1 MYEMNKM
8 KSNSPSNEV
17 TGSQSANLEFDF
29 PIIESRQLSAFY
41 GNKQVLF
48 DIDLQIPKNKVVAI
62 IGPSGCGK
70 TTWIRCLN
78 RLHEM
83 TPGAR
88 VEGEILLDQINIYN
102 QRVDPMAV
110 RRKIGMVFQK
120 PNPFPTMSIY
130 DNVASGIKLTSWR
143 KPKNLDQI
151 VESSLK
157 RAALWD
163 EVYDNLKAKGTFLS
177 GGQQQRLC
185 IARALAIEPEILL
198 MDEPTSALDPIST
211 SSIEDLIIDLK
222 KNYTVIIITHNIQ
235 QAARISD
242 YTAFFY
248 LGKLIEFGETDKM
261 FENPKMDLTEKYIS
275 GRFG

>member
-1 MYEMNKM
+1 MYEMKKM
-8 KSNSPSNEV
+8 NSEYKEEDRTKTATSSVE
-17 TGSQSANLEFDF
+17 F
-29 PIIESRQLSAFY
+29 PIIESRQLSAFF
-41 GNKQVLF
+41 GDKQVLF

-70 TTWIRCLN
+70 TTWVRCLN

-83 TPGAR
+83 TPGAK
-88 VEGEILLDQINIYN
+88 VEGEVLLDQINIYN

-130 DNVASGIKLTSWR
+130 DNVASGIKLLSWR

-185 IARALAIEPEILL
+185 IARALAIEPEVLL

>member
-1 MYEMNKM
+1 MYEVDKM
-8 KSNSPSNEV
+8 KSRSEEDAFSNTDAMDV
-17 TGSQSANLEFDF
+17 AF
-29 PIIESRQLSAFY
+29 PIIESRQLSAFF

-70 TTWIRCLN
+70 TTWVRCIN

-88 VEGEILLDQINIYN
+88 VEGEVLLDQINIYDPK
-102 QRVDPMAV
+102 VDPMAV

-130 DNVASGIKLTSWR
+130 DNVASGIKLLSWR
-143 KPKNLDQI
+143 KPKNLDEI
-151 VESSLK
+151 VENSLK

-185 IARALAIEPEILL
+185 IARALAIEPEVLL

-211 SSIEDLIIDLK
+211 ASVEDLIMDLK

-242 YTAFFY
+242 FTAFFY
-248 LGKLIEFGETDKM
+248 LGKLIEFGQTDKM
-261 FENPKMDLTEKYIS
+261 FENPKMELTEKYIS

>member
-1 MYEMNKM
+1 MSKVELDSETLNTESKQE
-8 KSNSPSNEV
+8 NSSDFE
-17 TGSQSANLEFDF
+17 F
-29 PIIESRQLSAFY
+29 PILETRQLSAFF

-78 RLHEM
+78 RLHEI
-83 TPGAR
+83 TPGAT
-88 VEGEILLDQINIYN
+88 VQGEVMLDQINIYDK
-102 QRVDPMAV
+102 RVDPMAV

-130 DNVASGIKLTSWR
+130 DNVAAGIKLLSFR

-151 VESSLK
+151 VETSLK

-163 EVYDNLKAKGTFLS
+163 EVSDNLKERGTFLS

-211 SSIEDLIIDLK
+211 SSVEDLIVDLK

-248 LGKLIEFGETDKM
+248 LGKLIEFGKTDKM
-261 FENPKMDLTEKYIS
+261 FENPREELTEKYIS

>member
-1 MYEMNKM
+1 MFELNKM
-8 KSNSPSNEV
+8 KKTLENEYSTESKSN
-17 TGSQSANLEFDF
+17 DF
-29 PIIESRQLSAFY
+29 PFPILETRQLSAFF

-48 DIDLQIPKNKVVAI
+48 DVELQIPKNNVTAI

-78 RLHEM
+78 RLHEL

-88 VEGEILLDQINIYN
+88 VEGEVLLDQVNIYN

-110 RRKIGMVFQK
+110 RRKVGMVFQK

-130 DNVASGIKLTSWR
+130 DNVASGIKLLSWR
-143 KPKNLDQI
+143 KPKNLDEI

-157 RAALWD
+157 KAALWD
-163 EVYDNLKAKGTFLS
+163 EVFDNLKAKGTFLS

-211 SSIEDLIIDLK
+211 SSVEDLIVDLK

-248 LGKLIEFGETDKM
+248 MGRLIEFGKTDKM
-261 FENPKMDLTEKYIS
+261 FENPKEELTEKYIS

>member
-1 MYEMNKM
+1 MFELNKM
-8 KSNSPSNEV
+8 KKTLENEYSTESKSN
-17 TGSQSANLEFDF
+17 DF
-29 PIIESRQLSAFY
+29 PFPILETRQLSAFF

-48 DIDLQIPKNKVVAI
+48 DVDLQIPKNNVTAI

-78 RLHEM
+78 RLHEL

-88 VEGEILLDQINIYN
+88 VEGEVLLDQVNIYN

-110 RRKIGMVFQK
+110 RRKVGMVFQK

-130 DNVASGIKLTSWR
+130 DNVASGIKLLSWR
-143 KPKNLDQI
+143 KPKNLDEI

-157 RAALWD
+157 KAALWD
-163 EVYDNLKAKGTFLS
+163 EVFDNLKAKGTFLS

-211 SSIEDLIIDLK
+211 SSVEDLIVDLK

-248 LGKLIEFGETDKM
+248 MGRLIEFGKTDKM
-261 FENPKMDLTEKYIS
+261 FENPKEELTEKYIS

>member
-1 MYEMNKM
+1 MSAEPL
-8 KSNSPSNEV
+8 NSEIDQKNTE
-17 TGSQSANLEFDF
+17 EFEF
-29 PIIESRQLSAFY
+29 PILESRQLSAFF
-41 GNKQVLF
+41 GDKQVLF

-83 TPGAR
+83 TPGAK
-88 VEGEILLDQINIYN
+88 VQGEILLDQINIYDS
-102 QRVDPMAV
+102 RVDPMAV

-130 DNVASGIKLTSWR
+130 DNVASGIKLLSWR

-151 VESSLK
+151 VESSLRK
-157 RAALWD
+157 AALWD

-211 SSIEDLIIDLK
+211 SSVEDLITELK

-248 LGKLIEFGETDKM
+248 MGRLIEFGQTDKM
-261 FENPKMDLTEKYIS
+261 FEKPTQELTEKYIS